1 MLLWLSPQHTPST
14 RWCLAPSSA
23 LTRTI
28 RPGVISTA
36 YYISDFC
43 KETCLEHSQR
53 GRGAPWLLWMGEVC
67 KTCST
72 QYSVRHLFLIG
83 VLGNFKCSATSSL
96 TTAWSGQVGRRERWL
111 STSLFDTWSVPS
123 TNSAESGDFPSSFKG
138 SLWSHLITNSSIRV
152 VVSKTCLI
160 PGSWFERK
168 FQVRKE
174 EASYPTSTKDCHSLW
189 RPPGNTLWDLMV
201 ISTKKH
207 PPIPSDMDSA
217 RGNKNHLPLE
227 GQGQDQTQEKAKA
240 LETPKTKKLFRWSQ
254 IMYMYYFLGHQ
265 LMDNPSLTDAQKEV
279 SQRKWLADE
288 M

>member
-23 LTRTI
+23 LTRTT

-36 YYISDFC
+36 YYISDFR

-67 KTCST
+67 KTST

-138 SLWSHLITNSSIRV
+138 LLWSHKITKYQGGVKNLFNTGQLIWEKMSGTGR
-152 VVSKTCLI
+152 
-160 PGSWFERK
+160 GSF
-168 FQVRKE
+168 
-174 EASYPTSTKDCHSLW
+174 
-189 RPPGNTLWDLMV
+189 
-201 ISTKKH
+201 ISNLHK
-207 PPIPSDMDSA
+207 
-217 RGNKNHLPLE
+217 RLPLPME
-227 GQGQDQTQEKAKA
+227 AA
-240 LETPKTKKLFRWSQ
+240 W
-254 IMYMYYFLGHQ
+254 
-265 LMDNPSLTDAQKEV
+265 
-279 SQRKWLADE
+279 
-288 M
+288 